1 MPYLQIAAGFLLLF
15 FGGECL
21 VRGAV
26 ALARHMGVST
36 MLVGAT
42 VVAFG
47 TSAPELAVAV
57 ESQLTGHGDIA
68 IGSVVGSNL
77 ANVLLI
83 LGATALVRPV
93 AWNPKTVRYD
103 ACGLVLAS
111 VIFCAAAFAARDL
124 GRIEGVLLVAMLG
137 TLTWVNYWRE
147 RRKRPLTVSL
157 LEEEAQ
163 QFINELALTPALLYA
178 ILGTIGIV
186 AGAHQLVLGAV
197 SVAKAF
203 GVSETVIALTVVA
216 VGTSLPELAACA
228 VAAYRRHSDMALG
241 NVVGSN
247 VFNMLGIGGTA
258 AAIAP
263 LDVPPRIIQID
274 IWIMLAAMVVAA
286 GWLLFRNH
294 LGRIAGLVLLSTY
307 VVWLASQ
314 AAFSP

>member
-1 MPYLQIAAGFLLLF
+1 LPYLQIAAGFLLLF

-36 MLVGAT
+36 LLVGAT

-57 ESQLTGHGDIA
+57 ESQLTGHSDIA

-77 ANVLLI
+77 ANALLI

-93 AWNPKTVRYD
+93 AWDPTAVRYD
-103 ACGLVLAS
+103 ALGLVLAA
-111 VIFCAAAFAARDL
+111 VVFCAAAFAARDL
-124 GRIEGVLLVAMLG
+124 GRAEGVILVAMLA

-157 LEEEAQ
+157 LEREAQ
-163 QFINELALTPALLYA
+163 EFINELALTPAVLYA
-178 ILGTIGIV
+178 ILGMIGVV

-197 SVAKAF
+197 SVAQAF

-228 VAAYRRHSDMALG
+228 VAAYRNHSDMALG

-258 AAIAP
+258 ATIAP
-263 LDVPPRIIQID
+263 LDIPTRIIQLD
-274 IWIMLAAMVVAA
+274 LWLMFATMVGVAA
-286 GWLLFRNH
+286 WLLLRNS
-294 LGRIAGLVLLSTY
+294 LGRVTGFMLLVLYAVWIAG
-307 VVWLASQ
+307 Q
-314 AAFSP
+314 ALFPH

>member
-1 MPYLQIAAGFLLLF
+1 MAYLQIAAGFLLLF

-36 MLVGAT
+36 LLVGAT

-57 ESQLTGHGDIA
+57 KSQLTGHGDIA

-93 AWNPKTVRYD
+93 MWDPAAVRYD
-103 ACGLVLAS
+103 AFTLVLAA
-111 VIFCAAAFAARDL
+111 VVFCAAAFGAHDL
-124 GRIEGVLLVAMLG
+124 GRVEGCLLVGMLG
-137 TLTWVNYWRE
+137 IMTWLNYWRE

-157 LEEEAQ
+157 LEQEAQ
-163 QFINELALTPALLYA
+163 EFINELALSPALLYA
-178 ILGTIGIV
+178 ALGFIGIV

-197 SVAKAF
+197 SLAHAF
-203 GVSETVIALTVVA
+203 GVSEAVIALTVVA

-228 VAAYRRHSDMALG
+228 VAAYRKHSDMALG

-263 LDVPPRIIQID
+263 LDVPARIIQVD
-274 IWIMLAAMVVAA
+274 LWLMLIAMVAAA

-294 LGRIAGLVLLSTY
+294 LGRFSGMALLVGY
-307 VVWLASQ
+307 AAWIASQ
-314 AAFSP
+314 RAFQ